1 MSFKTNATNVEV
13 GDVLDIKHG
22 AFDGGRVDI
31 ESAFKNGFNGTFVVS
46 KVSVA
51 KSAHVNGSLIVYGRF
66 VNNDTPRGGED
77 MEQVEELGQEYVDFE
92 VELALQDWNARELAE
107 AEEVS
112 VEVLVDSVEEDF
124 VPSAAVTSLSS
135 SSSSTEINSVVVDLF
150 SNTVDSKYVINVDGS
165 EYAIELKDI
174 ITIQD
179 SIDKHFGELND
190 NVYRQLFMIGVRR
203 LFDVHTGSTT
213 VLK

>member
-1 MSFKTNATNVEV
+1 
-13 GDVLDIKHG
+13 
-22 AFDGGRVDI
+22 
-31 ESAFKNGFNGTFVVS
+31 
-46 KVSVA
+46 
-51 KSAHVNGSLIVYGRF
+51 
-66 VNNDTPRGGED
+66 

-112 VEVLVDSVEEDF
+112 VEVLVDSVEEEF
-124 VPSAAVTSLSS
+124 IPSAAVTSLSS

-150 SNTVDSKYVINVDGS
+150 SDTVDSKYVINIDGG

-179 SIDKHFGELND
+179 SIDKHFADLSH
-190 NVYRQLFMIGVRR
+190 NVYRQLFIMGVRR
-203 LFDVHTGSTT
+203 LFGLETGSTT